1 MKTFI
6 LFLSLMVVAETACAA
21 TMKTLAGDYDVKSTI
36 ASGIAHIKED
46 GTLTAEIYGLVYFTC
61 DGTGAKMEDNIY
73 SVNASCYN
81 IPTVIR
87 IDLSKVTDTSKF
99 TAPVYTVI
107 AGNMLMEFTRR

>member
-1 MKTFI
+1 MKTIIALLFI
-6 LFLSLMVVAETACAA
+6 VLSLSSNAA